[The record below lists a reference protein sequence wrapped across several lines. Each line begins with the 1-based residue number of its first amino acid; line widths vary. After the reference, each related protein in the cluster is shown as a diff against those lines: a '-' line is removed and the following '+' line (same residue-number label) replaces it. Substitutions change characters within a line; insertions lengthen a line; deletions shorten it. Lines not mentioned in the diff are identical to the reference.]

1 MDPMKIITYVAVT
14 AVLALV
20 ALGGVAFYA
29 GYTAGLGPDWRSSS
43 ESSESANATLAEIKS
58 LNREVT
64 SLKEALAEREN
75 RNEENADAL
84 AESQAK
90 LATMADELDAT
101 KRQLA
106 EAKAEVRKL
115 RSRVT
120 SDGQTASKPPQ
131 SAIEE
136 GGEQRTASAAAAVP
150 PEDDESVLLYDRFQ
164 LEREASRG
172 FDEVDLR
179 FGLQTVGSKS
189 AGLSI
194 NGKRISMQ
202 VQDGKQIVHKGVTCE
217 LILLD
222 TERQVQQAQ
231 FSLACKR

>member
-29 GYTAGLGPDWRSSS
+29 GYTAGLGPDWRASS
-43 ESSESANATLAEIKS
+43 ESSESADATLAEIKS
-58 LNREVT
+58 LNKEVA
-64 SLKEALAEREN
+64 SLKDALAEREN

-90 LATMADELDAT
+90 LATMADELDTT

-106 EAKAEVRKL
+106 EAKAEVREL
-115 RSRVT
+115 RSRLT
-120 SDGQTASKPPQ
+120 SDEQMASRVSP
-131 SAIEE
+131 SAAED
-136 GGEQRTASAAAAVP
+136 GGEQRTAAAAIP
-150 PEDDESVLLYDRFQ
+150 PEDDDSVLLYDRFQ

-189 AGLSI
+189 AGLSV

-222 TERQVQQAQ
+222 TERQVQQAE

>member
-43 ESSESANATLAEIKS
+43 EASESANVTLAEIKT
-58 LNREVT
+58 LNKEVA
-64 SLKEALAEREN
+64 SLKEALAERKD

-90 LATMADELDAT
+90 LANMADELDST

-115 RSRVT
+115 RSQVT
-120 SDGQTASKPPQ
+120 SAEQAASQAAQ
-131 SAIEE
+131 SGAADE
-136 GGEQRTASAAAAVP
+136 GGEQRTASAAAAP
-150 PEDDESVLLYDRFQ
+150 SEDDESVLLYDRFQ

-172 FDEVDLR
+172 FDQVDLR

-189 AGLSI
+189 AGLSV
-194 NGKRISMQ
+194 NGKRVSMQ

-222 TERQVQQAQ
+222 TERQVQRAQ